1 MLSTCPNHVSA
12 ARSRPLSSQRGFS
25 KHNQCPSTESKIPI
39 RRGLSPSA
47 VSPLD
52 IYPVID
58 NAPRRGLYYH
68 VESCKS
74 RPSEDKETS
83 CSILSC
89 CTTKLRL
96 VYGAVVVSRLD
107 AHESRDQGRPSL
119 SANQHMSSRPSTPG
133 ASNNPSTKKRKV
145 ASALPSPSPAPSDNN
160 NANANPAAN
169 VVLPARHDLFS
180 RPRLTISRFP
190 TFSDTPGATYHTTEQ
205 LAMNRIGFRYIPAG
219 VSPPGSVLPCRTIE
233 SAPPSFRVSW
243 EDRSAFVKVTPDG
256 LELLGERGFRSA
268 RCNAPVREGAW
279 YMEVRIECG
288 GGDRPPDPPDANMS
302 EGSHVRLGWARREAP
317 LNGPVGLDGYSY
329 GYRDK
334 TGEKVT
340 LSRPRPYGRSFRTGD
355 VIGMYIFLPPRRKPD
370 LADPHDPAHVKRER
384 IAIEFKGQEYF
395 ESLEYPQSKEMI
407 KLMEFSNKASATASL
422 PSAPPN
428 KKASG
433 AKSLPERKGPG
444 VETPVLRP
452 LPELKGSHVA
462 FFVNGECQ
470 TIAFRD
476 LYDYLPLP
484 TTSASRK
491 KDNENSKKRAKEGA
505 PREHKENPFDDGTL
519 GYYPFISLFNY
530 ARVRINPGPD
540 FEFPPPPDIEGF
552 LRSSSGEDVKPSSQ
566 RTWQPMCER
575 YPEFMR
581 EQWDLDEQ
589 EEEEAKAEAAS
600 RAEKEKVEA
609 AKKTQKELRRQQ
621 NAVKKRAREAEL
633 RQPSV
638 HTASP
643 LRETSTAQDESVAM
657 IDDRFG
663 PSVSALLVPTLSV
676 PEDID
681 QAHSPAP
688 TAASSV
694 DYHHVPETESGYNS
708 EALEGVGEGEVEEGD
723 VEIEDGRETFN
734 IPVMDL
740 DLNDLL

>member
-1 MLSTCPNHVSA
+1 
-12 ARSRPLSSQRGFS
+12 
-25 KHNQCPSTESKIPI
+25 
-39 RRGLSPSA
+39 
-47 VSPLD
+47 
-52 IYPVID
+52 
-58 NAPRRGLYYH
+58 
-68 VESCKS
+68 
-74 RPSEDKETS
+74 
-83 CSILSC
+83 
-89 CTTKLRL
+89 
-96 VYGAVVVSRLD
+96 
-107 AHESRDQGRPSL
+107 
-119 SANQHMSSRPSTPG
+119 
-133 ASNNPSTKKRKV
+133 
-145 ASALPSPSPAPSDNN
+145 
-160 NANANPAAN
+160 
-169 VVLPARHDLFS
+169 
-180 RPRLTISRFP
+180 
-190 TFSDTPGATYHTTEQ
+190 
-205 LAMNRIGFRYIPAG
+205 MNRIGFRYVPAG
-219 VSPPGSVLPCRTIE
+219 VAPHGSVLACRTIE

-256 LELLGERGFRSA
+256 LGLLGERGFRSA

-288 GGDRPPDPPDANMS
+288 GGDRPPDLSDANMR

-317 LNGPVGLDGYSY
+317 LNGPAGLDGYSY

-370 LADPHDPAHVKRER
+370 PADPHDSAHLKRER

-407 KLMEFSNKASATASL
+407 KLMELSNKASSTVSV

-433 AKSLPERKGPG
+433 AKNLPERKGQG
-444 VETPVLRP
+444 VEGPVLRP
-452 LPELKGSHVA
+452 LPELKGSHIA

-470 TIAFRD
+470 SIAFRD

-484 TTSASRK
+484 TTPASRK
-491 KDNENSKKRAKEGA
+491 KDKENKKRAKEGA

-530 ARVRINPGPD
+530 ARVRINPGPN

-552 LRSSSGEDVKPSSQ
+552 LRGSSGEDVKPSSQ
-566 RTWQPMCER
+566 RTWHPMCER
-575 YPEFMR
+575 YPEFLQ
-581 EQWDLDEQ
+581 EQWDLDAQ
-589 EEEEAKAEAAS
+589 EEADA
-600 RAEKEKVEA
+600 KVEA
-609 AKKTQKELRRQQ
+609 ALRAEREKAEEAKKTQKELRKQQ
-621 NAVKKRAREAEL
+621 NAAKKRAREAEL
-633 RQPSV
+633 RQSSV

-643 LRETSTAQDESVAM
+643 LRETSVAQDESAAV

-663 PSVSALLVPTLSV
+663 PSVSSLLAPIL

-688 TAASSV
+688 TATSSV
-694 DYHHVPETESGYNS
+694 DCHHIPETESGYNS
-708 EALEGVGEGEVEEGD
+708 EALEGVGEGEVEQEGEMEMD
-723 VEIEDGRETFN
+723 DGSDTFSM
-734 IPVMDL
+734 PVIDL
-740 DLNDLL
+740 DLNDM

>member
-1 MLSTCPNHVSA
+1 MP
-12 ARSRPLSSQRGFS
+12 
-25 KHNQCPSTESKIPI
+25 
-39 RRGLSPSA
+39 SPS
-47 VSPLD
+47 
-52 IYPVID
+52 
-58 NAPRRGLYYH
+58 
-68 VESCKS
+68 E
-74 RPSEDKETS
+74 
-83 CSILSC
+83 
-89 CTTKLRL
+89 
-96 VYGAVVVSRLD
+96 
-107 AHESRDQGRPSL
+107 
-119 SANQHMSSRPSTPG
+119 SSRPSTPG
-133 ASNNPSTKKRKV
+133 ASNNHPTKKRKV
-145 ASALPSPSPAPSDNN
+145 APSLPEPSPAPSDS
-160 NANANPAAN
+160 NANAAAN

-190 TFSDTPGATYHTTEQ
+190 TFPDTPGVVYHTTEQ
-205 LAMNRIGFRYIPAG
+205 LAMNRIGFRYVPAG
-219 VSPPGSVLPCRTIE
+219 VAPPGSTLACRTIE

-256 LELLGERGFRSA
+256 LGLHGERGFRSA
-268 RCNAPVREGAW
+268 RCNAPVREGGW

-288 GGDRPPDPPDANMS
+288 GGDRPPDAPDANMR
-302 EGSHVRLGWARREAP
+302 EGSHIRLGWARREAP
-317 LNGPVGLDGYSY
+317 LNGPAGLDGYSY

-340 LSRPRPYGRSFRTGD
+340 LSRLRPYGRSFRTGD

-370 LADPHDPAHVKRER
+370 PADPHDPAHVKRER

-407 KLMEFSNKASATASL
+407 KLMEFSNKASATVSL
-422 PSAPPN
+422 PSVPPN

-444 VETPVLRP
+444 VDTPVLRP
-452 LPELKGSHVA
+452 LPELKGSHIA

-470 TIAFRD
+470 RIAFRD

-491 KDNENSKKRAKEGA
+491 KDKENSKKRAKEGA

-530 ARVRINPGPD
+530 ARVRINPGPN
-540 FEFPPPPDIEGF
+540 FEFPPPPDLEGF
-552 LRSSSGEDVKPSSQ
+552 LRSPSGEDIKPSSQ
-566 RTWQPMCER
+566 RTWRPMSER
-575 YPEFMR
+575 YHEFMQ
-581 EQWDLDEQ
+581 EQWDLDAR
-589 EEEEAKAEAAS
+589 EEEEAKTEVAS
-600 RAEKEKVEA
+600 RDEKEKVEA
-609 AKKTQKELRRQQ
+609 AKKTQRELRRQQ

-633 RQPSV
+633 RQTSV

-643 LRETSTAQDESVAM
+643 LREASIAQDESAAV

-663 PSVSALLVPTLSV
+663 PSVSSLLAPIVS
-676 PEDID
+676 EDID

-708 EALEGVGEGEVEEGD
+708 EALEGVGEGEVEQDGDMEMEEGEGSD
-723 VEIEDGRETFN
+723 TFN
-734 IPVMDL
+734 MPIMDL
-740 DLNDLL
+740 DDLL

>member
-1 MLSTCPNHVSA
+1 M
-12 ARSRPLSSQRGFS
+12 
-25 KHNQCPSTESKIPI
+25 
-39 RRGLSPSA
+39 
-47 VSPLD
+47 
-52 IYPVID
+52 
-58 NAPRRGLYYH
+58 
-68 VESCKS
+68 
-74 RPSEDKETS
+74 
-83 CSILSC
+83 
-89 CTTKLRL
+89 
-96 VYGAVVVSRLD
+96 
-107 AHESRDQGRPSL
+107 PSL
-119 SANQHMSSRPSTPG
+119 SESSRPSTPS
-133 ASNNPSTKKRKV
+133 APSNHPTKKRKV
-145 ASALPSPSPAPSDNN
+145 APAHPEPSPAPSDSNP
-160 NANANPAAN
+160 NANPAAN

-190 TFSDTPGATYHTTEQ
+190 TFPDTPGVTYHTTEQ
-205 LAMNRIGFRYIPAG
+205 LAMNRIGFRYVPAG
-219 VSPPGSVLPCRTIE
+219 VSPPGSMLPCRTIE
-233 SAPPSFRVSW
+233 SAPPCFRVSW

-256 LELLGERGFRSA
+256 TGLLGERGFRSA

-288 GGDRPPDPPDANMS
+288 GGDRPPDPPDANMR
-302 EGSHVRLGWARREAP
+302 EGSHIRLGWARREAP

-334 TGEKVT
+334 SGEKVT

-355 VIGMYIFLPPRRKPD
+355 VIGMYIFLPSRRKPNPI
-370 LADPHDPAHVKRER
+370 DPHDPAHLKRER

-395 ESLEYPQSKEMI
+395 ESLEYSQSKEMI
-407 KLMEFSNKASATASL
+407 KLMEFSTKASATVSL

-433 AKSLPERKGPG
+433 AKNLPERKGPG
-444 VETPVLRP
+444 TDVPILRP
-452 LPELKGSHVA
+452 LPELKGSHIA

-470 TIAFRD
+470 TVAFRD

-484 TTSASRK
+484 TTPASRK
-491 KDNENSKKRAKEGA
+491 KDRENSKKRAKEGA

-566 RTWQPMCER
+566 RTWRPMCER
-575 YPEFMR
+575 YTEYMQ
-581 EQWDLDEQ
+581 EQWDLDER
-589 EEEEAKAEAAS
+589 EEEEAQVEAAS
-600 RAEKEKVEA
+600 KAEREKVEA
-609 AKKTQKELRRQQ
+609 TKKTQKDLRRQQ
-621 NAVKKRAREAEL
+621 NAAKKRAREAEL
-633 RQPSV
+633 RQASV

-643 LRETSTAQDESVAM
+643 LRETSTAQDESAAVT
-657 IDDRFG
+657 DDRFE
-663 PSVSALLVPTLSV
+663 PSVSSLLAPTLLVA
-676 PEDID
+676 EDAD

-694 DYHHVPETESGYNS
+694 DCHHIPETESGYNS
-708 EALEGVGEGEVEEGD
+708 EVLEGVGEGEVEQEGD
-723 VEIEDGRETFN
+723 VEMEDDRE
-734 IPVMDL
+734 IHMPVMDL